1 MDAKFYDQSQTSKKE
16 VLAQLMAD
24 EKAVYV
30 KPVSV
35 AELSED
41 PELSTQL
48 TDIPADQTFY
58 AVHLNDGRRVAIV
71 DSRDAAFAGAR
82 QYDMEPYSVH

>member
-1 MDAKFYDQSQTSKKE
+1 MDAQNQNSVSPKD
-16 VLAQLMAD
+16 AQALLMGD

-35 AELSED
+35 AELARDPNLSE
-41 PELSTQL
+41 QL
-48 TDIPADQTFY
+48 ADAPADQVLY
-58 AVHLNDGRRVAIV
+58 AVHMNDGRRVAIV

-82 QYDMEPYSVH
+82 QYDMDPYSVH

>member
-1 MDAKFYDQSQTSKKE
+1 MDAPNINETNTRLTD
-16 VLAQLMAD
+16 AQALMMAD
-24 EKAVYV
+24 DKAVYV

-35 AELSED
+35 AELAED
-41 PELSTQL
+41 PELGDRL
-48 TDIPADQTFY
+48 AHAPADQVLY
-58 AVHLNDGRRVAIV
+58 AVHTNDGRRVAIV